1 MAEDLTKKLAQAQ
14 AFESQHKLGDAM
26 KLYEE
31 LIKAPI
37 HSPDAVTDDL
47 VKAKEQST
55 YRLASLYK
63 DKGLV
68 DELISMQ
75 KAILPLFI
83 DLPKSKVAKIVRT
96 LFDMTLSIQFAVEGK
111 TREMVELCKY
121 IIEWCERESRSFLR
135 MRIEN
140 KLAELYFRM

>member
-31 LIKAPI
+31 VIQQPI
-37 HSPDAVTDDL
+37 HSPDEVSDEL

-55 YRLASLYK
+55 YRLASIYK
-63 DKGLV
+63 EKGLV

-83 DLPKSKVAKIVRT
+83 ELPKSKVAKIVRT
-96 LFDMTLSIQFAVEGK
+96 LFDMTLGIQFAVEGK
-111 TREMVELCKY
+111 TKEMVDLCKY
-121 IIEWCERESRSFLR
+121 IIDWCEKESRSFLR

-140 KLAELYFRM
+140 KLAELYFRL